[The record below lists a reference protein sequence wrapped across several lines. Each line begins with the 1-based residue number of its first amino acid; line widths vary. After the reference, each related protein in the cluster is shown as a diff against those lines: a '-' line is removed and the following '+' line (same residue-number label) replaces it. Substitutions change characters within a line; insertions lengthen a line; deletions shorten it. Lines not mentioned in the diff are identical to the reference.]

1 LGSEQGVTKYRE
13 NMGWRQESK
22 DTLGKIRNR
31 ADLEE
36 KIQKLNA
43 VREVVFR
50 GQSSAGV
57 LGEFFLLS

>member
-1 LGSEQGVTKYRE
+1 MRFGARLTEHQE

-36 KIQKLNA
+36 KIQELNA
-43 VREVVFR
+43 VREVVCR
-50 GQSSAGV
+50 DQTNRLQAYLESVS
-57 LGEFFLLS
+57 